1 MDNKTVTL
9 RETIGNRITEARKQV
24 GITIKELAART
35 GSLSPARI
43 SNWEQGTRSP
53 GPLEAKQLSEHLNV
67 SASYLL
73 CLTDNLEGELVQR
86 MDGGLHHVPV
96 LGLADARYVKE
107 ILNAGE
113 NTTAHKSIVVD
124 GFNKSRE
131 SACLFAVLVED
142 SSMQPAFNA
151 GDLVIV
157 DGELSVKP
165 GDYVLAYLS
174 SKQQTVLRK
183 YGEADGCLFQL
194 LTSNDLWATIVIQQ
208 QSDVEIC
215 GVVVEVR
222 KYLRKSSA

>member
-9 RETIGNRITEARKQV
+9 REMIGNRITEARKQV

-86 MDGGLHHVPV
+86 MDAGLYHVPV
-96 LGLADARYVKE
+96 LGLADAPHAKE
-107 ILNAGE
+107 ILSAGK
-113 NTTAHKSIVVD
+113 NLSSNKSIVVD
-124 GFNKSRE
+124 EFNKSRK
-131 SACLFAVLVED
+131 SSCLFAMLIED
-142 SSMQPAFNA
+142 SSMQPQFNH

-157 DGELSVKP
+157 DGELSPKP
-165 GDYVLAYLS
+165 GDYVLAYLV
-174 SKQQTVLRK
+174 SKKQTVLRK

-194 LTSNDLWATIVIQQ
+194 LASNELWATVTIQQ
-208 QSDVEIC
+208 QGEVEIC

-222 KYLRKSSA
+222 KHLG

>member
-1 MDNKTVTL
+1 MDNKTSVL
-9 RETIGNRITEARKQV
+9 RETIGNRITQARKQV
-24 GITIKELAART
+24 GITIKELATRT

-53 GPLEAKQLSEHLNV
+53 GPLEAKQLSDQLKV

-73 CLTDNLEGELVQR
+73 CLTDNVEGELVQR

-113 NTTAHKSIVVD
+113 NSTAHKSIVVD
-124 GFNKSRE
+124 GFNKSKD
-131 SACLFAVLVED
+131 SGCLFAVLVED
-142 SSMQPAFNA
+142 SSMQPDFNA

-157 DGELSVKP
+157 DGELSPKP
-165 GDYVLAYLS
+165 GDYVLAYLP
-174 SKQQTVLRK
+174 SKQHTVLRK

-194 LTSNDLWATIVIQQ
+194 LASNELWATMRIEQQ
-208 QSDVEIC
+208 GDVELC
-215 GVVVEVR
+215 GVVVE
-222 KYLRKSSA
+222 LRKHFK

>member
-9 RETIGNRITEARKQV
+9 REMIGNRITEARKQV
-24 GITIKELAART
+24 GITIKELASRT

-86 MDGGLHHVPV
+86 MDAGLYHVPV
-96 LGLADARYVKE
+96 LGLADAPHAKE
-107 ILNAGE
+107 ILSAGK
-113 NTTAHKSIVVD
+113 NLSSNKSIVVD
-124 GFNKSRE
+124 EFNKSRK
-131 SACLFAVLVED
+131 SSCLFAMLIED
-142 SSMQPAFNA
+142 SSMQPQFNT

-157 DGELSVKP
+157 DGELSSKP
-165 GDYVLAYLS
+165 GDYVLAYLA
-174 SKQQTVLRK
+174 SKKQTVLRK

-194 LTSNDLWATIVIQQ
+194 LASNALWATMTIQQ
-208 QSDVEIC
+208 QGEVDVC

-222 KYLRKSSA
+222 KFID

>member
-1 MDNKTVTL
+1 MENKISAL
-9 RETIGNRITEARKQV
+9 RTKIGNRITEARKQK

-35 GSLSPARI
+35 GALSAARI

-53 GPLEAKQLSEHLNV
+53 GPLEAKQLSDQLNV

-96 LGLADARYVKE
+96 LGLADARYAKE

-113 NTTAHKSIVVD
+113 NSKAHKSVVVD
-124 GFNKSRE
+124 GFNKSKDG
-131 SACLFAVLVED
+131 SCLFAVLVED

-157 DGELSVKP
+157 DGELSANP
-165 GDYVLAYLS
+165 GDYVLAYLA
-174 SKQQTVLRK
+174 SKQHTVLRK
-183 YGEADGCLFQL
+183 YGEADDCLFQL
-194 LTSNDLWATIVIQQ
+194 LASNELWATVTIQQ
-208 QSDVEIC
+208 QDNVDIC
-215 GVVVEVR
+215 GVVVEIR
-222 KYLRKSSA
+222 KYIV